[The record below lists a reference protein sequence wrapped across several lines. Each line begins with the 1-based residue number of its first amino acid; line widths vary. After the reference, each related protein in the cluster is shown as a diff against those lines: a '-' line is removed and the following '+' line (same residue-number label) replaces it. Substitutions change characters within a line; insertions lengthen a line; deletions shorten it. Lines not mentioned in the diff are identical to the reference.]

1 MKKGITVNGKPK
13 LFGIGTEDEIK
24 AMVNRFVKRG
34 MIKRARPLT
43 DKEQQAIK
51 DQMKLMGD

>member
-1 MKKGITVNGKPK
+1 VKKGITSNGQPK

-34 MIKRARPLT
+34 MVKRARPLN
-43 DKEQQAIK
+43 DKEQQYIK
-51 DQMKLMGD
+51 DALAMMKD

>member
-1 MKKGITVNGKPK
+1 MKNGVTSNGQPK

-34 MIKRARPLT
+34 MVKRARPLN
-43 DKEQQAIK
+43 DKEQQYIK
-51 DQMKLMGD
+51 DAMAMMKD

>member
-1 MKKGITVNGKPK
+1 MKNGVTSNGQPK

-24 AMVNRFVKRG
+24 AMVDRFVKRG

-43 DKEQQAIK
+43 DKEQQFIK
-51 DQMKLMGD
+51 DQMKLMGE

>member
-1 MKKGITVNGKPK
+1 MKKGITVDGKPK

-34 MIKRARPLT
+34 MVNRARPLN
-43 DKEQQAIK
+43 DKEQEYILNAMAMMK
-51 DQMKLMGD
+51 D

>member
-1 MKKGITVNGKPK
+1 MKKGISVNGKPK

-34 MIKRARPLT
+34 MIQRARPLT

-51 DQMKLMGD
+51 DQMKLLGE

>member
-1 MKKGITVNGKPK
+1 MKKGITSNGKPK

-24 AMVNRFVKRG
+24 SLVDRFVARG
-34 MIKRARPLT
+34 KVKRARPLN

-51 DQMKLMGD
+51 DAMAMMKD